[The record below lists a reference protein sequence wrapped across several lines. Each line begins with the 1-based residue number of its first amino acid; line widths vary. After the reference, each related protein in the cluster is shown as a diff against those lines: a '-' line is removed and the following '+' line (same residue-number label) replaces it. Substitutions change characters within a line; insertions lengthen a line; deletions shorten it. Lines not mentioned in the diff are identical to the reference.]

1 MAVFGFIGTGNMGG
15 ALATAAAKSVG
26 GENLILS
33 NRTPEKAK
41 ALAEALGAKSGSN
54 SDAVKAD
61 YILIG
66 VKPQMMAGLF
76 EEIAPMLQSRNE
88 KGERF
93 VLVTMAAGLTMEK
106 IQTLSGL
113 EKVPVIRIM
122 PNTPASIG
130 QGVVLYDSIN
140 TVEEELSVFL
150 SAFQAA
156 GLLQPL
162 PENLIDA
169 GSAVSGCGPAFVYLF
184 IEALADGGV
193 ECGLPRAAALRLAAQ
208 TLIGSA
214 SLVLESGKH
223 PGQLK
228 DEVCSPG
235 GTTIAGVHALEKGG
249 FRALAMDAV
258 KAAYDKTRGLKSRKR
273 PAFDAGKSV
282 RRGAILLW
290 IIRGSYGRRN
300 VHGRHR
306 NVHGRRRYALPS
318 GGCNSRRC

>member
-76 EEIAPMLQSRNE
+76 EEI
-88 KGERF
+88 
-93 VLVTMAAGLTMEK
+93 
-106 IQTLSGL
+106 QTLSGI

-258 KAAYDKTRGLKSRKR
+258 KAAYDKTRGLK
-273 PAFDAGKSV
+273 
-282 RRGAILLW
+282 
-290 IIRGSYGRRN
+290 
-300 VHGRHR
+300 
-306 NVHGRRRYALPS
+306 
-318 GGCNSRRC
+318 

>member
-88 KGERF
+88 KGDRF

-106 IQTLSGL
+106 IQTLSGI

-258 KAAYDKTRGLKSRKR
+258 KAANDKTRGLK
-273 PAFDAGKSV
+273 
-282 RRGAILLW
+282 
-290 IIRGSYGRRN
+290 
-300 VHGRHR
+300 
-306 NVHGRRRYALPS
+306 
-318 GGCNSRRC
+318 